1 MAKFKSPNV
10 TINKTAKELF
20 NKIQDLN
27 NLKDL
32 MPDSIKGFK
41 STETTCS
48 FKMEDLPRVKLILKE
63 KIPYSKISLM
73 AEESQIP
80 FSLDCLIKEKGNKCQ
95 AKLEINAELNMMMK
109 MMVETPLTEFL
120 EEVASQMKSI

>member
-32 MPDSIKGFK
+32 MPDSIKEFK

-63 KIPYSKISLM
+63 KIPYSKISLI
-73 AEESQIP
+73 AEESKIP

-95 AKLEINAELNMMMK
+95 AKLEINAELNMMMR

>member
-63 KIPYSKISLM
+63 KIPYSKISLI

-109 MMVETPLTEFL
+109 MMVEKPINDFL
-120 EEVASQMKSI
+120 SILSEKLRTI

>member
-1 MAKFKSPNV
+1 
-10 TINKTAKELF
+10 
-20 NKIQDLN
+20 
-27 NLKDL
+27 

-63 KIPYSKISLM
+63 KIPYSKISLI

-109 MMVETPLTEFL
+109 MMVEKPLNQFL
-120 EEVASQMKSI
+120 NVLASKMGNI